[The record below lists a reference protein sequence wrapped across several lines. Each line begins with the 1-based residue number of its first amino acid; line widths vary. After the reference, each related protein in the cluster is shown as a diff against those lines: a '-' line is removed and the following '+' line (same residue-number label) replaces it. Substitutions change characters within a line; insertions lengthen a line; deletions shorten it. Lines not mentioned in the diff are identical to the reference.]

1 LRQKNLFTINPSQ
14 PVGPTRF
21 ELDDLIHSAV
31 HIQLTSI
38 WSLQARNK
46 QEPRIMREP
55 WAIKSECKSRR
66 VIEIGLPKPDAVKQM
81 EIGSMQLMLHD
92 CMKTLL

>member
-1 LRQKNLFTINPSQ
+1 MRQKNVFILNSSQ

-38 WSLQARNK
+38 LSLTARNK
-46 QEPRIMREP
+46 QEPRIMREL

-66 VIEIGLPKPDAVKQM
+66 VIEIILPKPDAVKQM
-81 EIGSMQLMLHD
+81 EIGSMQLMLQRHR
-92 CMKTLL
+92 C